1 MANWLPGTREGQ
13 LNIAKVW
20 ATAIQNKGTA
30 WGIPANILPELQTS
44 ITESEQILQ
53 TALSADRTPAITT
66 ECQRL
71 FGVLVEKLRFIKDR
85 YFKTPPLVDED
96 YTALLLKVPD
106 TTRSPR
112 GTPKAQMTAE
122 IGRSGTAMLILHY
135 KYAEGTESL
144 ADPHTDVRYQVRYGV
159 LPPPG
164 IEPAGTD
171 LTKTPT
177 APEELPIVFA
187 TKRKKDIINF
197 NPNDSGKTAYF
208 DIRIEN
214 GTGEYGPWCPMFH
227 AIVP

>member
-1 MANWLPGTREGQ
+1 M
-13 LNIAKVW
+13 AKVW
-20 ATAIQNKGTA
+20 ATTIQTKGTA
-30 WGIPANILPELQTS
+30 WNIPAGTQSELQMA
-44 ITESEQILQ
+44 ITEAETILQ
-53 TALSADRTPAITT
+53 TALSADRTTAITA

-71 FGVLVEKLRFIKDR
+71 FGVLIEKMRFIKDR
-85 YFKTPPLVDED
+85 YYKSPPLVNED
-96 YTALLLKVPD
+96 FIALLLKIPD
-106 TTRSPR
+106 TVRSKR
-112 GTPKAQMTAE
+112 GTPKAQKTAE

-164 IEPAGTD
+164 VEPTGTD
-171 LTKTPT
+171 LAKVPST
-177 APEELPIVFA
+177 PEELPIVFS

-197 NPNDSGKTAYF
+197 APGDSGKTAWF

-227 AIVP
+227 AVIP